1 MKKIIEK
8 KEVNEKYLKKIYLNV
23 LKAIIIV
30 AYFLFLNLACENV
43 NAEYFK
49 RGIQLCT
56 MIFLFVA
63 IFIFEIAYRKDDD
76 DLAIQGIEILVLS
89 AYTLTSQH
97 ITKKFKFDFKNYSL
111 VASYIFSIY
120 FILKSIV
127 VYTKGRKEMAEDLS
141 DIREIVKKDEPIKK
155 EATKKKKEDLEEK
168 EELKVETKKAP
179 AKKKTTRKK
188 VESSEKNEELKAE
201 IKKTPAK
208 KKTTRKKVESS
219 EKNEEPKAEI
229 KKTPAKKKTT
239 RKKVESSEKNE
250 EPKAETKKAPAKR
263 KQQKRKQKNRWR
275 KAMIRSMTGYG
286 KQSLSIEKREY
297 QVEIKSVNHRYL
309 DINIKMPKTLSY
321 LEDTIKKEISEKIK
335 RGKIDVFITFENNSQ
350 EGKNININ
358 KELAKLYI
366 KELKELANE
375 EKISSNIEVIDIAKF
390 PDVLTIKADEEDEK
404 IKQELMQVT
413 EQAVNNIINMK
424 KTEGNKIAQDLLQR
438 IDKIENKI
446 VEISSKST
454 GLIEEYVVKLEKRVK
469 EILKTEEID
478 KSRLA
483 QEVVIYADK
492 CSIEEEI
499 TRLKSHIYQFK
510 NLISNNENKAIGKKL
525 DFIIQE
531 MNRETN
537 TIGSKAN
544 NLEITNGVIDIKTE
558 LEDIREQT
566 QNIE

>member
-1 MKKIIEK
+1 
-8 KEVNEKYLKKIYLNV
+8 
-23 LKAIIIV
+23 
-30 AYFLFLNLACENV
+30 
-43 NAEYFK
+43 
-49 RGIQLCT
+49 
-56 MIFLFVA
+56 MI
-63 IFIFEIAYRKDDD
+63 K
-76 DLAIQGIEILVLS
+76 
-89 AYTLTSQH
+89 
-97 ITKKFKFDFKNYSL
+97 
-111 VASYIFSIY
+111 
-120 FILKSIV
+120 
-127 VYTKGRKEMAEDLS
+127 
-141 DIREIVKKDEPIKK
+141 
-155 EATKKKKEDLEEK
+155 
-168 EELKVETKKAP
+168 
-179 AKKKTTRKK
+179 
-188 VESSEKNEELKAE
+188 
-201 IKKTPAK
+201 
-208 KKTTRKKVESS
+208 
-219 EKNEEPKAEI
+219 
-229 KKTPAKKKTT
+229 
-239 RKKVESSEKNE
+239 
-250 EPKAETKKAPAKR
+250 
-263 KQQKRKQKNRWR
+263 
-275 KAMIRSMTGYG
+275 SMTGYG
-286 KQSLSIEKREY
+286 RGEHEADGRKFS
-297 QVEIKSVNHRYL
+297 VEIKAVNHRYN
-309 DINIKMPKTLSY
+309 DISIRLPRSMNY
-321 LEDTIKKEISEKIK
+321 LEDKIRKTLTKKIM
-335 RGKIDVFITFENNSQ
+335 RGKTDVFITFENNSQ

-510 NLISNNENKAIGKKL
+510 NLISNNENEAIGKKL